1 MKMFLNTILTTIRW
15 TIALLLTA
23 GPFFAELFLFRKVT
37 HMLAYPL
44 FFLLVFG
51 GLALLAPQVVE
62 ALSKWTKS
70 ADFIPSLLRNTFS
83 SWLFFSL
90 ISVLVF
96 LFFDT
101 SMFALI
107 TLISVLGLIA
117 VWLFV
122 TKPGKNAIEI
132 AKIGIASLPQ
142 RWGAS
147 SVIVVGIAGV
157 VGVLVA
163 MLAMGEGFSATLKQT
178 GSDDTAIVLRGGS
191 QAETN
196 SVITRDQVPLI
207 STLAG
212 IAKDKDGRALLS
224 PELSQIVNLPT
235 AGSGED
241 ANAQFRGVSEAAWA
255 IRPHI
260 KLIEGRKFNIGVRE
274 IVVGQGAK
282 GQYRGLEIGKTL
294 RLGNQDW
301 TVVGVFAA
309 GDAHDSELWTDIDT
323 LSSAYDRRA
332 YQSVT
337 VRTAG
342 KPGFDQFKQAMENDP
357 RLKLDVLTTRDYYTK
372 QSTQLANLIRWL
384 GMIIGTIMAIGAV
397 FGALNTMYAAVAGR
411 AREIAT
417 MRAIG
422 FRGLPVVMAVM
433 LETMLLALL
442 GGLLGG
448 LIAWVVFNGYSV
460 ATLGSNFSQVVFQ
473 FKVTPGLL
481 WSGLKWALGIGLV
494 GGLFP
499 ALRAARLP
507 ITQALRAI

>member
-1 MKMFLNTILTTIRW
+1 LLIVGLGLW
-15 TIALLLTA
+15 IALPWQGVL
-23 GPFFAELFLFRKVT
+23 GVVV
-37 HMLAYPL
+37 
-44 FFLLVFG
+44 LVG
-51 GLALLAPQVVE
+51 LWLALTRNGRVALA
-62 ALSKWTKS
+62 AT
-70 ADFIPSLLRNTFS
+70 R
-83 SWLFFSL
+83 
-90 ISVLVF
+90 
-96 LFFDT
+96 
-101 SMFALI
+101 
-107 TLISVLGLIA
+107 
-117 VWLFV
+117 
-122 TKPGKNAIEI
+122 
-132 AKIGIASLPQ
+132 IGVASLPQ

-147 SVIVVGIAGV
+147 SVIIVGIAGV

-163 MLAMGEGFSATLKQT
+163 MLAMGEGFEATLKQT
-178 GSDDTAIVLRGGS
+178 GNDTTAIMLRGGS

-196 SVITRDQVPLI
+196 SVINRDQAPLI
-207 STLAG
+207 GSLPG
-212 IAKDKDGRALLS
+212 VAKDAQGRAMMS
-224 PELSQIVNLPT
+224 AELSQVVNLPT
-235 AGSGED
+235 ASTGED
-241 ANAQFRGVSEAAWA
+241 ANAQFRGVSDAAWA
-255 IRPHI
+255 IRPQI
-260 KLIEGRKFNIGVRE
+260 KLIEGRKFNVGVRE

-282 GQYRGLEIGKTL
+282 GQYRGLDVGKTI

-309 GDAHDSELWTDIDT
+309 GDAFDSELWTDIET

-337 VRTAG
+337 VVLDG
-342 KPGFDQFKQAMENDP
+342 KDGFNQLKAALDNDP
-357 RLKLDVLTTRDYYTK
+357 RLKLDVQTTRDYYSK
-372 QSTQLANLIRWL
+372 QTEMLTNLIRIL
-384 GMIIGTIMAIGAV
+384 GMVIGTIMAVGAV

-442 GGLLGG
+442 GGVLGG
-448 LIAWVVFNGYSV
+448 LIAWAIFNGYSV

-473 FKVTPGLL
+473 FKVSPELL

-507 ITQALRAI
+507 ITTALRAL